1 MDIEKKK
8 EIILSVLKEEG
19 HGYKMPNNFILEKIT
34 DAVDKKDRATAVS
47 LINRLEREEIDLHTA
62 TKSLFTSLYGIAPKI
77 SPSINQIDGVRCYRL
92 IIDKIAEEENR
103 ENELAKKAAE
113 LTEQKEQKKREYAS
127 QLELVEKYKDTL
139 MFLESV
145 QEKIRK
151 EREQFYNE
159 KIKLVT
165 VNLKETG
172 LDPVITQKW
181 IEDLVSNY
189 SKSLDISNEI
199 FAEATDALKN
209 EFLEKSKEIELTK
222 KL

>member
-8 EIILSVLKEEG
+8 EIIISVLKEVG
-19 HGYKMPNNFILEKIT
+19 RT
-34 DAVDKKDRATAVS
+34 
-47 LINRLEREEIDLHTA
+47 
-62 TKSLFTSLYGIAPKI
+62 
-77 SPSINQIDGVRCYRL
+77 PSIHDLGSIIEAIDKCDNKTVIWRINHMGRTGNATFSRIIDGTQCYGL
-92 IIDKIAEEENR
+92 ILKRISEEENR
-103 ENELAKKAAE
+103 ENKLAKKADE
-113 LTEQKEQKKREYAS
+113 LAEQKEQKKREYAS

>member
-8 EIILSVLKEEG
+8 EIILSVLKEVG
-19 HGYKMPNNFILEKIT
+19 KGYIRPSKYDLESIMEAIDKCDEKTVIWRINQMDRTVNSIFGRVNGIQCYGLILK
-34 DAVDKKDRATAVS
+34 
-47 LINRLEREEIDLHTA
+47 
-62 TKSLFTSLYGIAPKI
+62 KI
-77 SPSINQIDGVRCYRL
+77 S
-92 IIDKIAEEENR
+92 EEETR

-113 LTEQKEQKKREYAS
+113 LTEQKEQKKHEYAS

-172 LDPVITQKW
+172 LDSIITTKW

-199 FAEATDALKN
+199 FADATEALKN
-209 EFLEKSKEIELTK
+209 EFIEKSREIELTK
-222 KL
+222 KI

>member
-1 MDIEKKK
+1 MTIEKKK

-19 HGYKMPNNFILEKIT
+19 EGYKMPDSFKLERIV
-34 DAVDKKDRATAVS
+34 DAVDKIDRTTAVS
-47 LINRLEREEIDLHTA
+47 LINRLEREEIDLHTT
-62 TKSLFTSLYGIAPKI
+62 TKSLFTTLYGIKLPTD
-77 SPSINQIDGVRCYRL
+77 PSVNQIDGARCYRL
-92 IIDKIAEEENR
+92 ILEKIAEEENR

-113 LTEQKEQKKREYAS
+113 LAVQEEQKKREYAS

-139 MFLESV
+139 IFLESV

-159 KIKLVT
+159 KIKLIT

-172 LDPVITQKW
+172 LDSVITQKW

-199 FAEATDALKN
+199 FADATEALKN
-209 EFLEKSKEIELTK
+209 EFIEKSKEIELTK

>member
-8 EIILSVLKEEG
+8 EIILSVLKEVG
-19 HGYKMPNNFILEKIT
+19 KGYIMPNKYDLDSIAETIDKCDKETVTWRINKMEKIGNKFSGRING
-34 DAVDKKDRATAVS
+34 AQCYG
-47 LINRLEREEIDLHTA
+47 LILKR
-62 TKSLFTSLYGIAPKI
+62 I
-77 SPSINQIDGVRCYRL
+77 S
-92 IIDKIAEEENR
+92 EEEKR
-103 ENELAKKAAE
+103 ENELAETVFKLAE
-113 LTEQKEQKKREYAS
+113 QTEQKRREYAS

-172 LDPVITQKW
+172 LDSVITTKW

-199 FAEATDALKN
+199 FADATEALKN
-209 EFLEKSKEIELTK
+209 EFIEKSREIELTK

>member
-8 EIILSVLKEEG
+8 EIILSVLKEVG
-19 HGYKMPNNFILEKIT
+19 KGYIMPNKYDLDSIAEAIDKCDKETVTWRINKMEKIGNIFSGRING
-34 DAVDKKDRATAVS
+34 AQCYG
-47 LINRLEREEIDLHTA
+47 LILKR
-62 TKSLFTSLYGIAPKI
+62 I
-77 SPSINQIDGVRCYRL
+77 S
-92 IIDKIAEEENR
+92 EEEKR
-103 ENELAKKAAE
+103 ENELAETVFKLAE
-113 LTEQKEQKKREYAS
+113 QTEQKRREYAS
-127 QLELVEKYKDTL
+127 QLELVEKYRDTL

-172 LDPVITQKW
+172 LDSVITTKW

-199 FAEATDALKN
+199 FAEATEALKN

-222 KL
+222 KI

>member
-1 MDIEKKK
+1 MDKEKKK
-8 EIILSVLKEEG
+8 EIILSVLNEEG
-19 HGYKMPNNFILEKIT
+19 KGYLMPSKYDLESIVEAIDKC
-34 DAVDKKDRATAVS
+34 DKKTVIWRIAH
-47 LINRLEREEIDLHTA
+47 INRTPKAI
-62 TKSLFTSLYGIAPKI
+62 YGIPNGTQCYGLILKKI
-77 SPSINQIDGVRCYRL
+77 S
-92 IIDKIAEEENR
+92 EEENR
-103 ENELAKKAAE
+103 ENELTKVTDE
-113 LTEQKEQKKREYAS
+113 LAVQKEQKKREYAS

-172 LDPVITQKW
+172 LDSVITTKW

-199 FAEATDALKN
+199 FADATEALKN
-209 EFLEKSKEIELTK
+209 EFIEKSREIELTK
-222 KL
+222 KI

>member
-8 EIILSVLKEEG
+8 EIILSVLKKEG
-19 HGYKMPNNFILEKIT
+19 KGFIMPSKSILGSLVDAIDSRDRPTAEWIIYRMNFATIDGSRCYQLILEKI
-34 DAVDKKDRATAVS
+34 K
-47 LINRLEREEIDLHTA
+47 
-62 TKSLFTSLYGIAPKI
+62 
-77 SPSINQIDGVRCYRL
+77 
-92 IIDKIAEEENR
+92 EEENR
-103 ENELAKKAAE
+103 ESVLAKKTSE
-113 LTEQKEQKKREYAS
+113 LVEQKEQKKREYVS
-127 QLELVEKYKDTL
+127 QIELVEKYKNTL
-139 MFLESV
+139 LFLESV
-145 QEKIRK
+145 QEEIRK

-172 LDPVITQKW
+172 LDSVITTKW

-222 KL
+222 KSNNHGNNY